1 MLIHSGSRSKSMKHI
16 MNDNNQKLFSD
27 VVYVNVTHICVSNKK
42 LNSRDVRWR
51 KKFHLGDRIAAY
63 IWYDTR
69 KECVDVKIYED
80 DIAAKKLWCCIWSM
94 VLINM
99 TWSKK
104 AYLLA
109 YIFTEYNLLLQFYV
123 ELTLL
128 QFRVKMFTQA
138 VRCSFYGCNQTKLPF
153 FTGKC

>member
-1 MLIHSGSRSKSMKHI
+1 MSHTYALVIKSLTREML
-16 MNDNNQKLFSD
+16 DEE
-27 VVYVNVTHICVSNKK
+27 
-42 LNSRDVRWR
+42 
-51 KKFHLGDRIAAY
+51 KKFHLGDRIAAF
-63 IWYDTR
+63 IWVWH
-69 KECVDVKIYED
+69 KERVCGCEIYED

-109 YIFTEYNLLLQFYV
+109 YIFTEYNLLLQFFV
-123 ELTLL
+123 EHTLL

-138 VRCSFYGCNQTKLPF
+138 VQCSFYGCNQTKLPF
-153 FTGKC
+153 FTGKCLHYVLRSNLYSTKKHIWTYIIR